1 MCNFYDIVL
10 TVIDS
15 LATCIVSCLVKMN
28 TTSLQSLLDALS
40 GFALE
45 APAEAMDEVSPVIVS
60 TAYTNSSPVVN
71 HSESRP
77 EVTSITHFSRL
88 HFSPLTIFIMMV
100 SCIMALVVCTL
111 YTLVRLGAARLRG
124 HRGRQPLP
132 EAELDSSS
140 TSVSIG
146 SSSRA
151 RASRPASTNSRDDH
165 TYALSVERSR
175 DRVDPVVP
183 AQEGG
188 ERVESV
194 TSQISEPSVE
204 SPPVVPTMPRNEDEV
219 LYQLDDY
226 MSAFLPHQDFE
237 YDIYFD
243 PDLLAVRGRRV
254 WRNHFSSQ
262 HTLSRGPR
270 RGGRGGR
277 RGRRYR

>member
-1 MCNFYDIVL
+1 MCNFYDFVL
-10 TVIDS
+10 TDIDS

-28 TTSLQSLLDALS
+28 STGLQSLLDALS
-40 GFALE
+40 GFSLE
-45 APAEAMDEVSPVIVS
+45 APAEAIDEVSTVTVS
-60 TAYTNSSPVVN
+60 TVHNNSLPVAN
-71 HSESRP
+71 YSESKP
-77 EVTSITHFSRL
+77 EVTSNTHFSRL

-111 YTLVRLGAARLRG
+111 YTLVRLGVARRRS

-151 RASRPASTNSRDDH
+151 RVSRPASTNSRDDH
-165 TYALSVERSR
+165 TYALSVERPR

-183 AQEGG
+183 DQAAG

-194 TSQISEPSVE
+194 ASQSPEPSE
-204 SPPVVPTMPRNEDEV
+204 EDPPVVPELPSNEADV

-254 WRNHFSSQ
+254 WRNHFPSQ
-262 HTLSRGPR
+262 RTMSRGPR

-277 RGRRYR
+277 RCRRYR